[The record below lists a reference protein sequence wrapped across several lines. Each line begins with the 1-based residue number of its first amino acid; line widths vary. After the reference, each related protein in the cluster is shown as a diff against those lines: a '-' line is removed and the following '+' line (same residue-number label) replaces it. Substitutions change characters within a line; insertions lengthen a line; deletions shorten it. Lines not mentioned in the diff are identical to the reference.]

1 MRHLRVPSA
10 QTQQWLEFCRSR
22 VWLHSGAG
30 VLSLEDGLKGIPL
43 SDDAPSIKDKHW
55 AGNTIFS
62 AEGIKKGPEHWSEH
76 LSANVL
82 EEIGDELP
90 NSYEVQGDIL
100 IVKLEQEVR
109 KYGKAIAEAMLKQLP
124 SVRLVCAD
132 NGVIGKFRVRDL
144 QPLCSRNDNIS
155 TVTQIREN
163 GMTISTDP
171 AKVYFSARLSKERE
185 DNLSAAKELR
195 NKLSRPLR
203 ICDPYA
209 GVGPSLASL
218 LREKNL
224 VSECFAGDL
233 NPDAFELL
241 NTNIANFTSK
251 LETPLTTLMLR
262 NIDARN
268 WIEELQNQSKID
280 FLLVNLPHHSLEHL
294 PKLLPLLSK
303 NHSTV
308 IRGWA
313 IIDRASL
320 SNQNEELTSMIEL
333 AGGSVESINCSEVKG
348 FSSSKIFMRFESW
361 QTFS

>member
-1 MRHLRVPSA
+1 
-10 QTQQWLEFCRSR
+10 
-22 VWLHSGAG
+22 
-30 VLSLEDGLKGIPL
+30 
-43 SDDAPSIKDKHW
+43 
-55 AGNTIFS
+55 
-62 AEGIKKGPEHWSEH
+62 
-76 LSANVL
+76 
-82 EEIGDELP
+82 
-90 NSYEVQGDIL
+90 
-100 IVKLEQEVR
+100 
-109 KYGKAIAEAMLKQLP
+109 
-124 SVRLVCAD
+124 
-132 NGVIGKFRVRDL
+132 
-144 QPLCSRNDNIS
+144 
-155 TVTQIREN
+155 
-163 GMTISTDP
+163 MTISTDP

-185 DNLSAAKELR
+185 DNLSVAKELR